1 MILIIGG
8 AYQGKLDYAKEK
20 FGLKDED
27 IFDCAKANDG
37 SDFSWARR
45 CV

>member
-20 FGLKDED
+20 FGLRDED

-37 SDFSWARR
+37 SDWPSID
-45 CV
+45 